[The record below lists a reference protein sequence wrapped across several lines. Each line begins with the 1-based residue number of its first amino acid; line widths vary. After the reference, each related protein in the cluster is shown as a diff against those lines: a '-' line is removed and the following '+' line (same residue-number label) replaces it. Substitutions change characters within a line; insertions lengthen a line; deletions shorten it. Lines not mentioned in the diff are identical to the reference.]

1 MKNQIIGVNEERDG
15 DKVSVV
21 SKQDG
26 QKSIRWNFENVGVG
40 GEIVWC
46 GVEAGARQG

>member
-1 MKNQIIGVNEERDG
+1 MNEREYRNEMKNQIIGVNEERDG

-26 QKSIRWNFENVGVG
+26 
-40 GEIVWC
+40 
-46 GVEAGARQG
+46 